1 VDAVFEADPAEEGDC
16 DGEVE
21 ETFVGDCEDHK
32 ERAEGEECDGEA
44 VEVVVLRLQGVQ
56 ERHDE

>member
-1 VDAVFEADPAEEGDC
+1 MDAVFEADPAEEGDC

-21 ETFVGDCEDHK
+21 ETFVGDGEDHE
-32 ERAEGEECDGEA
+32 ERAKREECDGEA
-44 VEVVVLRLQGVQ
+44 VEVVVLGLQGMQ